1 MALSRKDMEELAV
14 LAQIA
19 FDEEE
24 LTDLQGQLNNLL
36 QYVETINEI
45 DTENVEPTFYLLPLQ
60 NVWRQD
66 EDGHQPLAPEE
77 VFQNAPEH
85 ERGFFKVPRIL

>member
-66 EDGHQPLAPEE
+66 EDGHQRLAPEE

>member
-1 MALSRKDMEELAV
+1 MILTREDLKQIAV

-19 FDEEE
+19 LDEAENDK
-24 LTDLQGQLNNLL
+24 LHSQLNDLL
-36 QYVETINEI
+36 YFVDSIDNI
-45 DTENVEPTFYLLPLQ
+45 DTEKVEPTFYLLPLQ
-60 NVWRQD
+60 NVWRLD
-66 EDGHQPLAPEE
+66 EDGHRPLAPDD

>member
-1 MALSRKDMEELAV
+1 MVLSRKDMEELAV

-19 FDEEE
+19 LDEEE
-24 LTDLQGQLNNLL
+24 LADLQSQLNNLL
-36 QYVETINEI
+36 RYVETINEI

-66 EDGHQPLAPEE
+66 EDGRQPLAAEE
-77 VFQNAPEH
+77 VFQNALEQ